1 LSKVIEGL
9 NVEKKELTEIEIIER
24 YLILL
29 LGVEDKPIPS
39 PLHLQKELFIL
50 SKANPKIGE
59 FVTFE
64 KHYYG
69 PYSED
74 IDELIKNPVF
84 HTNAYQLDRK
94 ESIRLTPEG
103 REIYNKLVRDYSD
116 NPKLKALLGM
126 MKMIRELYDKL
137 SKKELLFL
145 MYITYEEYKQNSGM
159 SDELLS
165 PQKRKE
171 IAKRLVEKGIITEE
185 RYEERVSA
193 ND

>member
-1 LSKVIEGL
+1 M
-9 NVEKKELTEIEIIER
+9 EIEIIER
-24 YLILL
+24 YIILL
-29 LGVEDKPIPS
+29 LGVENKPIPS

-94 ESIRLTPEG
+94 KSIRLTPEG

-126 MKMIRELYDKL
+126 MKMVREMYDKL
-137 SKKELLFL
+137 SKEELLFL
-145 MYITYEEYKQNSGM
+145 IYLTYNEYKQKSRI

-165 PQKRKE
+165 QQKRKE
-171 IAKRLVEKGIITEE
+171 IAKKLMEKGVITEE
-185 RYEERVSA
+185 RYVELVST